1 MHEIDY
7 ELVGTVYGVRAR
19 TYAYQ
24 YELVHYYLTYE
35 AYSSSIF
42 CLRNAMTT

>member
-19 TYAYQ
+19 TYAYSRVRART
-24 YELVHYYLTYE
+24 LL
-35 AYSSSIF
+35 F
-42 CLRNAMTT
+42 DLRGLL